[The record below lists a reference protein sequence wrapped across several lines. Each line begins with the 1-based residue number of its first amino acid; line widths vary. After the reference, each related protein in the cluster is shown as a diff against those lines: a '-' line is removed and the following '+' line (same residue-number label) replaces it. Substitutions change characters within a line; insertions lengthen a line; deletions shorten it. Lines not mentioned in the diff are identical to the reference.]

1 MLIARTIVDIAH
13 QHTVHVTL
21 AWFRFH
27 RRWFNHAC
35 KNQDVPLAT
44 YSCGFR
50 QSRAKKNR
58 STGKLYIYIYL
69 HPTLALVKLQTNPH

>member
-1 MLIARTIVDIAH
+1 MLIARTVVDIAH

-58 STGKLYIYIYL
+58 STVANKPALTWRYFGATYIYI
-69 HPTLALVKLQTNPH
+69 